1 MAAIKEGSIME
12 GIFAMY
18 CAAYLVDPNNGKTQ
32 SQVESFIDELRLS
45 TTIGKLKGNTKSV
58 DYNNTF
64 PAQHRPSKKHFKDVS
79 IIMGDK
85 AKKKIEGIQRYDKLA
100 PLLKNNQEFFETFA
114 VDNYNDFTQVELKI
128 RVKEAETGTLYG
140 TNLKKIVEKIQ
151 KQEPVN
157 EKEKKTIRTFNN
169 IRLRMKT
176 LIKEKE
182 TTFFKSLRDAKMR
195 YIKNSKRDVI
205 KYTVDADGI
214 AGEGTGGDVKTDV
227 TIKIM
232 ADGKKILE
240 EDLNFS
246 LKASSVTVEG
256 GGLGDNFPVVFEMF
270 EDVIPQNKIT
280 EARKFYKV
288 FEAAR
293 EKGRF
298 PITTKE
304 ALDSLWTLIG
314 ESIPTNPDTQWS
326 SKLWSILE
334 RKMYGR
340 KGSYTGK
347 IQVLEMNP
355 NEIREVALKNFLRL
369 SRDSGCLLFPKFD
382 PKYPLQYYIM
392 PQYMGEKG
400 KSETNT
406 DKAVYKIR
414 LQRATHKEKGIR
426 GNVPYPHKVNIE
438 LGGVKSIIH
447 DENYGDFVKNNQ
459 AKDVAFRE
467 IKSYKPL

>member
-18 CAAYLVDPNNGKTQ
+18 CAAYLVDPNNGETQ

-64 PAQHRPSKKHFKDVS
+64 PAQHKPSQRHFKDVTVVT
-79 IIMGDK
+79 GKK
-85 AKKKIEGIQRYDKLA
+85 AKEKIDGILKERYNKMA
-100 PLLKNNQEFFETFA
+100 PLLKNSEEFFETFA
-114 VDNYNDFTQVELKI
+114 VDNYNDFTQVVLKI

-151 KQEPVN
+151 KQEPTN

-182 TTFFKSLRDAKMR
+182 TTFFKSLRDAKMK

-240 EDLNFS
+240 EDL
-246 LKASSVTVEG
+246 
-256 GGLGDNFPVVFEMF
+256 
-270 EDVIPQNKIT
+270 I
-280 EARKFYKV
+280 
-288 FEAAR
+288 
-293 EKGRF
+293 
-298 PITTKE
+298 
-304 ALDSLWTLIG
+304 
-314 ESIPTNPDTQWS
+314 
-326 SKLWSILE
+326 
-334 RKMYGR
+334 
-340 KGSYTGK
+340 
-347 IQVLEMNP
+347 
-355 NEIREVALKNFLRL
+355 FL
-369 SRDSGCLLFPKFD
+369 
-382 PKYPLQYYIM
+382 
-392 PQYMGEKG
+392 
-400 KSETNT
+400 
-406 DKAVYKIR
+406 
-414 LQRATHKEKGIR
+414 
-426 GNVPYPHKVNIE
+426 
-438 LGGVKSIIH
+438 
-447 DENYGDFVKNNQ
+447 
-459 AKDVAFRE
+459 
-467 IKSYKPL
+467 